1 MCDDIVARVKTVK
14 SILKLFF
21 FYFRIASRI
30 NLKFLLFYIDIE
42 ETYDYIHDKPQFC
55 YYLLLILF

>member
-1 MCDDIVARVKTVK
+1 MCDNIVARVKTVK
-14 SILKLFF
+14 SILKLF

-30 NLKFLLFYIDIE
+30 NLKFLLFYIDNE

-55 YYLLLILF
+55 YCLLLILF